1 MKTKLIRIAFALL
14 SVLILAAILLTLG
27 QREREARPSATSYN
41 PSGLHAL
48 RQLLTERGIETR
60 VDRYE
65 QPRLAKN
72 ELVIAAYVE
81 SGPDLFGRKPLKAIE
96 EALNGHLKKGGRV
109 LVLPFDPDFQ
119 ARSVEAVKATTG
131 VIQPSTK
138 RELQVNTSPLTFS
151 TLTIDSGRASAG
163 SATFLNLEFEAFAF
177 ASWMKDSFGSKDPF
191 VITTKS
197 RDGIL
202 ARTADGLFATNR
214 FIDRNNNAEVALSI
228 IEGLVP
234 KGGRV
239 VFTEATLGEGLE
251 PSLVG
256 TLGPWAVGMWMQ
268 LILLFLVIVF
278 TLGVRFGLPE
288 QERRRQQGQ
297 RELLEA
303 VSDVYRRANSVAV
316 ALDTAYEMADRRI
329 RRGMKLPAQVSLED
343 RDRLLPEPLVTCL
356 RQVDQARIP
365 IVRVDSKG
373 RAHISY
379 SVNQAEAQRMIQKL
393 EDQLNDVVPKTENRI
408 S

>member
-1 MKTKLIRIAFALL
+1 MKPKLTRIAFTLL

-48 RQLLTERGIETR
+48 RQLLIERGIETR

-72 ELVIAAYVE
+72 ELAVAAYVE
-81 SGPDLFGRKPLKAIE
+81 SGPDLFGGKPLKAIE
-96 EALNGHLKKGGRV
+96 EALHGHLEKGGRV

-119 ARSVEAVKATTG
+119 GRSIEAVKATTE
-131 VIQPSTK
+131 VIQASTK
-138 RELQVNTSPLTFS
+138 RKLQVNTSPLTFA
-151 TLTIDSGRASAG
+151 TLTIDGGSASAG
-163 SATFLNLEFEAFAF
+163 SATFLNLEFEAFAY
-177 ASWMKDSFGSKDPF
+177 ASWLKRGFGSNDPF
-191 VITTKS
+191 VVTTKS
-197 RDGIL
+197 SDGIL

-214 FIDRNNNAEVALSI
+214 FIDRSDNAEIALNI

-234 KGGRV
+234 EGGRV

-288 QERRRQQGQ
+288 PERRRQQGQ
-297 RELLEA
+297 REMLDA
-303 VSDVYRRANSVAV
+303 VADVYRRANSVAV

-329 RRGMKLPAQVSLED
+329 RRGMKLPAQVSNAD
-343 RDRLLPEPLVTCL
+343 RDRLLPGPLVACL
-356 RQVDQARIP
+356 HKVDQARIP

-373 RAHISY
+373 RTHVSY
-379 SVNQAEAQRMIQKL
+379 SVNSVEAQRMILQL
-393 EDQLNDVVPKTENRI
+393 EERLNEVVPKTKNRI